1 MAMGVGRSTD
11 ICAAPVTSSLFHNQP
26 KSTPRPKRPLLGRGW
41 RANPRTTVV
50 VERSVTL
57 DCGVIASI
65 REPCDENVIHVGA
78 ASTPCA
84 RSSGKWVLAA
94 TILGSSMA
102 FIDGTVVNVALPAL
116 QTSLNASLAD
126 VQWVIE
132 AYSLLLAAL
141 LLVGGS
147 LGDRYGRRR
156 IFVIGV
162 VIFSAAS
169 AGCGLAG
176 NVHQLIIARA
186 VQGFGAALLVPG
198 SLAIISSAFREEDR
212 GRAIGTWSGFSAI
225 TAAIGPVLGGWL
237 IDHLS
242 WRAVFFINIPLAIV
256 VILIAIRHVPE
267 SIGNAKGR
275 LDWWGA
281 VLTTASLGTLVFAL
295 IESSRLTFAHPVV
308 TVSLVA
314 SGGCFIGLILLERR
328 RRDPML
334 PMELFQSRTF
344 TGANL
349 LTLFLYGAL
358 GGTLF
363 FFPLNLIQVQR
374 YSPTQAGAALLPLI
388 LIIFLL
394 SRWSGGLVHRY
405 GAKIPL
411 VIGPLIAAVGFALF
425 IIPSLGGSYWSTFF
439 PAVVV
444 LGIGMAVSVAP
455 LTTTVMNAVAQE
467 RAGIASGVNNA
478 VSRVAGLLAIAVF
491 GIVML
496 QSFNHALDARLAN
509 LSLPPATQA
518 SLDVERAKLGG
529 ADVSRSPAELR
540 ASLRAAIDRS
550 FVDAFRRVMLIGAV
564 LAFASAIAAWALID
578 ARPAA
583 LRAEH

>member
-1 MAMGVGRSTD
+1 
-11 ICAAPVTSSLFHNQP
+11 
-26 KSTPRPKRPLLGRGW
+26 
-41 RANPRTTVV
+41 
-50 VERSVTL
+50 
-57 DCGVIASI
+57 
-65 REPCDENVIHVGA
+65 
-78 ASTPCA
+78 
-84 RSSGKWVLAA
+84 
-94 TILGSSMA
+94 MA

-116 QTSLNASLAD
+116 QTGLNASLAD

-147 LGDRYGRRR
+147 LGDHYGRRR
-156 IFVIGV
+156 IFVIGI
-162 VIFSAAS
+162 VIFAAGS

-176 NVHQLIIARA
+176 SIHQLIIARA

-198 SLAIISSAFREEDR
+198 SLAIISSAFREADR

-237 IDHLS
+237 IDHVS

-256 VILIAIRHVPE
+256 VIVIAIRHVPE
-267 SIGNAKGR
+267 SIGNPKGR

-281 VLTTASLGTLVFAL
+281 VLTTASLGTLVFGL
-295 IESSRLTFAHPVV
+295 IESSRLTFGHPVV
-308 TVSLVA
+308 VVSLVA
-314 SGGCFIGLILLERR
+314 SGGCFIAFILLERR

-334 PMELFQSRTF
+334 PMALFQSRTF

-374 YSPTQAGAALLPLI
+374 YSPTHAGAALLPLI

-411 VIGPLIAAVGFALF
+411 VIGPLVAAAGFALF
-425 IIPSLGGSYWSTFF
+425 IIPSLGGSYWKTFF

-478 VSRVAGLLAIAVF
+478 VSRVAGLLAIAVL

-496 QSFNHALDARLAN
+496 QRFNHALDARLADLN
-509 LSLPPATQA
+509 LPPATHK
-518 SLDVERAKLGG
+518 SLEDERAKLAG
-529 ADVSRSPAELR
+529 ADVSHSPPELR
-540 ASLRAAIDRS
+540 ASLREAIDRS
-550 FVDAFRRVMLIGAV
+550 FVDAFRRVMMIGAV
-564 LAFASAIAAWALID
+564 LAFASALAALALVD
-578 ARPAA
+578 SRPAA
-583 LRAEH
+583 LRPEN